1 MDIKLYL
8 NVEDDTKIPKTLA
21 GLRGSLLLAYVSTA
35 SSYIRI
41 QCEPGIPKGN
51 FRLVVFVWVQ
61 QREL

>member
-21 GLRGSLLLAYVSTA
+21 GLRCSLLLAYVSTA

-41 QCEPGIPKGN
+41 
-51 FRLVVFVWVQ
+51 
-61 QREL
+61 